1 MPKIQILNETQVD
14 HFYNLLEPMLEK
26 EFNKVKIELLEE
38 AERIKDNFSTHEEVI
53 KLKKEQED
61 HINKMKAI
69 SILIGKVKEIDEN
82 LIINSKQYSDRSVIS
97 GAVDYFG
104 NPEETIK
111 EIEKSNKEDV
121 DELLLELAQKSL
133 NVNDC
138 YKRYQKLESE
148 LRARLCMTAVDDA
161 DSICEYIMG
170 EIEIES
176 FFTN

>member
-26 EFNKVKIELLEE
+26 EFDKVKKELLEE
-38 AERIKDNFSTHEEVI
+38 ADKIKDNFSTHEKVI
-53 KLKKEQED
+53 KLKKEQEN
-61 HINKMKAI
+61 HINEVKAL
-69 SILIGKVKEIDEN
+69 SELIKKVKKFNESFNICSLSYKYNILLKEVSEYLID
-82 LIINSKQYSDRSVIS
+82 S
-97 GAVDYFG
+97 
-104 NPEETIK
+104 ETFIK
-111 EIEKSNKEDV
+111 ETEEKNKEDV

-138 YKRYQKLESE
+138 SDRYQKMCNE

-161 DSICEYIMG
+161 DSICEYIMS